1 MDEPVQSQQWGF
13 VRSPNGWLFYF
24 IMAKDPAV
32 LIYFDKWISSTN
44 GIKAEFRAW
53 YLDLLIYQYDKG
65 GLPNDEDTLAGICRV
80 LPSEY
85 AKFTQ
90 MRTQVIAQKFT
101 QCDDG
106 MLRNETMNDIL
117 RKREAFKEKKSRA
130 GYIGNIVKELNK
142 SGTFTTI
149 EVSTIKDKLRV
160 CIDEEFE
167 EVLSIYRLK
176 DYTHLRTHL
185 RTLYIDVDEDVDI
198 NKNVVKIKKEKKES
212 KNLSKIENSVTSQID
227 PFVLIWDKWKKFKKD
242 QFKFSYKSEE
252 SEKLAK
258 QELLDLSG
266 GNPEIAL
273 AIVDQSMKSGYKGLF
288 ELKESTKKID
298 RVTKNEQTTLQ
309 AWDLFKKENGLN
321 EI

>member
-1 MDEPVQSQQWGF
+1 
-13 VRSPNGWLFYF
+13 
-24 IMAKDPAV
+24 MATHKDPAV
-32 LIYFDKWISSTN
+32 LIYFDKWIASTN

-53 YLDLLIYQYDKG
+53 YMDLLIYQYDKG
-65 GLPNDEDTLAGICRV
+65 GIPNDEDTLAGICRV

-90 MRTQVIAQKFT
+90 MRTQIIAQKFT
-101 QCDDG
+101 QDEDG
-106 MLRNETMNDIL
+106 MLRNAIMGDIL
-117 RKREAFKEKKSRA
+117 RKRESFKEKRSRS

-149 EVSTIKDKLRV
+149 EVSTIKDKLKV

-167 EVLSIYRLK
+167 EILSIYSTK
-176 DYTHLRTHL
+176 DYTHLRSHL
-185 RTLYIDVDEDVDI
+185 RTLYIDVDEDVNVNKDI
-198 NKNVVKIKKEKKES
+198 VKIKKEKT
-212 KNLSKIENSVTSQID
+212 KNLAKFENSVTSQID

-258 QELLDLSG
+258 QELLNLSG

-273 AIVDQSMKSGYKGLF
+273 GIVNQSMAKGYKGLF
-288 ELKESTKKID
+288 ELKEDFKKVD
-298 RVTKNEQTTLQ
+298 RVTKNEQTTME
-309 AWDLFKKENGLN
+309 AWKLFKQENS
-321 EI
+321 I

>member
-1 MDEPVQSQQWGF
+1 
-13 VRSPNGWLFYF
+13 
-24 IMAKDPAV
+24 MATHKDPAV
-32 LIYFDKWISSTN
+32 LIYFDKWIASTN

-53 YLDLLIYQYDKG
+53 YMDLLIYQYDKG
-65 GLPNDEDTLAGICRV
+65 GIPNDEDTLAGICRV

-90 MRTQVIAQKFT
+90 MRTQIIAQKFT
-101 QCDDG
+101 QDEDG
-106 MLRNETMNDIL
+106 MLRNAIMGDIL
-117 RKREAFKEKKSRA
+117 RKRESFKEKRSRS

-149 EVSTIKDKLRV
+149 EVSTIKDKLKV

-167 EVLSIYRLK
+167 EILSIYSTK
-176 DYTHLRTHL
+176 DYTHLRSHL
-185 RTLYIDVDEDVDI
+185 RTLYIDVDEDVNVNKDI
-198 NKNVVKIKKEKKES
+198 VKIKKEKT
-212 KNLSKIENSVTSQID
+212 KNLAKFENSVTSQID

-258 QELLDLSG
+258 QELLNLSG

-273 AIVDQSMKSGYKGLF
+273 GIVNQSMAKGYKGLF
-288 ELKESTKKID
+288 ELKEDFKKVD
-298 RVTKNEQTTLQ
+298 RVTKNEQTTIE
-309 AWDLFKKENGLN
+309 AWNLFKKENGLG
-321 EI
+321 

>member
-1 MDEPVQSQQWGF
+1 
-13 VRSPNGWLFYF
+13 
-24 IMAKDPAV
+24 MATHKDPAV
-32 LIYFDKWISSTN
+32 LIYFDKWIASTN

-53 YLDLLIYQYDKG
+53 YMDLLIYQYDKG
-65 GLPNDEDTLAGICRV
+65 GIPNDEDTLAGICRV

-90 MRTQVIAQKFT
+90 MRTQIIAQKFT
-101 QCDDG
+101 QDEDG
-106 MLRNETMNDIL
+106 MLRNAIMGDIL
-117 RKREAFKEKKSRA
+117 RKRESFKEKRSRS

-149 EVSTIKDKLRV
+149 EVSTIKDKLKV

-167 EVLSIYRLK
+167 EILSIYSTK
-176 DYTHLRTHL
+176 DYTHLRSHL
-185 RTLYIDVDEDVDI
+185 RTLYIDVDEDVNVNKDI
-198 NKNVVKIKKEKKES
+198 VKIKKEKT
-212 KNLSKIENSVTSQID
+212 KNLAKFENSVSSQID

-258 QELLDLSG
+258 QELLNLSG

-273 AIVDQSMKSGYKGLF
+273 GIVNQSMAKGYKGLF
-288 ELKESTKKID
+288 ELKEDFKKVD
-298 RVTKNEQTTLQ
+298 RVTKNEQTTIE
-309 AWDLFKKENGLN
+309 AWNLFKKENGLG
-321 EI
+321 